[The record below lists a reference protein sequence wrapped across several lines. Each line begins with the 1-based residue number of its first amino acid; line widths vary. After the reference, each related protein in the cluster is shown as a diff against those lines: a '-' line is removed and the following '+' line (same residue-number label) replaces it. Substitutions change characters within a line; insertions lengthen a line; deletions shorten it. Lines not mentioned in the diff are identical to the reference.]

1 MEDFLDTL
9 LLLGFL
15 LGCAYVVAQMSKEKD
30 VGFWTLFVTS
40 LFLTPFVGL
49 FIGLISKRRLKEGEV
64 STQSQ
69 EGFLSR
75 FMNKKDKTDDKNDL
89 EMPDFNKS
97 NNGSGM

>member
-64 STQSQ
+64 GTQAQ

-75 FMNKKDKTDDKNDL
+75 FMGKKSSSNKDDL
-89 EMPDFNKS
+89 EMPDFDKS
-97 NNGSGM
+97 SDGKT

>member
-64 STQSQ
+64 STQAQ

-75 FMNKKDKTDDKNDL
+75 FMNKKDKTDDKTDL
-89 EMPDFNKS
+89 EMPDFDKS
-97 NNGSGM
+97 SNGKT